1 MTNRPIAT
9 TTASS
14 MTPVQGLMM
23 LGAVVVALAIFITA
37 ITFLGLHDMWA
48 AFLFLIGWA
57 SFEHMAPEKFLSS
70 AAGSAFGLLLAW
82 SMKLFPIWFGET
94 GLIVLLG
101 VVLVVVYMQ
110 IMQWGKT
117 LVNATAMLYLT
128 VGVIPLVN
136 AEMQFPSPFLVLA
149 LSVAYFGG
157 LIAMMRLHGKLKA
170 SLKQPAQATAS
181 AASGPDFSRNGKGE

>member
-1 MTNRPIAT
+1 MSNQPVAT
-9 TTASS
+9 SVSS
-14 MTPVQGLMM
+14 MTPVQGLAM

-37 ITFLGLHDMWA
+37 LTFLGLHDLWA

-57 SFEHMAPEKFLSS
+57 SFEHMAPEKFLSN

-82 SMKLFPIWFGET
+82 SMKLFPLWFGEV
-94 GLIVLLG
+94 GLMVFMSVLLI
-101 VVLVVVYMQ
+101 VVYMQ

-128 VGVIPLVN
+128 VGVIPIVN
-136 AEMQFPSPFLVLA
+136 AEMQFPSAFLVLA
-149 LSVAYFGG
+149 LSIAYFGG

-170 SLKQPAQATAS
+170 SLKPPAQATAS
-181 AASGPDFSRNGKGE
+181 AASGSDFIRNGKGE